1 MGPYGPALY
10 SNGVL
15 LAFHTTFYFYDVIYF
30 LASSRACV
38 QVRSTTRARAQ
49 VGHGDGWLSPV
60 LCHKLGTTA
69 LDSPPVHFER
79 QGLAK
84 QGKTSPFA
92 AGSYQHRL
100 KRQGGTP
107 PLNPGINVKF
117 KPFACT
123 KWGQSLTLL

>member
-49 VGHGDGWLSPV
+49 VGHGDGCPLFYATNLVRQPLTHLLYISSAKAWLSRV
-60 LCHKLGTTA
+60 KLHRSPRVRTNIA
-69 LDSPPVHFER
+69 LKDKGEHLP
-79 QGLAK
+79 
-84 QGKTSPFA
+84 
-92 AGSYQHRL
+92 
-100 KRQGGTP
+100 
-107 PLNPGINVKF
+107 
-117 KPFACT
+117 
-123 KWGQSLTLL
+123 